1 MRDKTGAGAQ
11 PIALVCLPYAGGSS
25 ATYLTWKKLLA
36 PGIELVPVELAGR
49 RSRAAD
55 PLYTGMAEAVRDVRI
70 RLDPVIAGGVYA
82 LFGHSLG
89 TVIVYELCRTLQA
102 EGKPQPAHVF
112 FSGRF
117 PPFLAAAPTSFH
129 TLPDDQFIA
138 QMGTFTDAPIDLFQ
152 NKEFLTFALPL
163 LRHDYRLVETYRHAG
178 EKLSL
183 HCPVTV
189 FHGTRDA
196 LVTRAEMERWCECAR
211 GAYSFHEIED
221 GHFFI
226 NTRRQEIVAIINR
239 ELGTA

>member
-1 MRDKTGAGAQ
+1 MTDRGPAGER

-49 RSRAAD
+49 RGRASD
-55 PLYTGMAEAVRDVRI
+55 PLYADMAEAVRDVRGRI
-70 RLDPVIAGGVYA
+70 NPVVSGGAYA

-102 EGKPQPAHVF
+102 EGKPLPTHVF

-117 PPFLAAAPTSFH
+117 PPYLETEPTSWH
-129 TLPDDQFIA
+129 ALPDDQFIA
-138 QMGTFTDAPIDLFQ
+138 QMGRFGDAPLELFQ
-152 NKEFLTFALPL
+152 DKEFLAFALPL
-163 LRHDYRLVETYRHAG
+163 LRHDYKLAETYRHTG
-178 EKLSL
+178 EKLVL
-183 HCPVTV
+183 DCPVTV

-196 LVTRAEMERWCECAR
+196 LVTKAEMALWRGCAR
-211 GAYSFHEIED
+211 DQYAFHEFND

-239 ELGTA
+239 ELGRA